1 MWRNGESRTLGI
13 EGTWASAPLGGDD
26 CVRGG
31 VAVVVVM
38 IMVAV
43 TCDLPLTKGKK
54 DI

>member
-1 MWRNGESRTLGI
+1 MGKAGLWGLK
-13 EGTWASAPLGGDD
+13 GTWASAPLGGGD

-31 VAVVVVM
+31 VVVVVAM